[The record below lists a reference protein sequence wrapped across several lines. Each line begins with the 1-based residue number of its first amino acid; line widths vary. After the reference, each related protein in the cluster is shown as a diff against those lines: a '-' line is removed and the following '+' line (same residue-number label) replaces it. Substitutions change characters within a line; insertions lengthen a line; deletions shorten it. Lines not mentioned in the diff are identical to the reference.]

1 MAGLGSEFK
10 FFQDIH
16 VSIDIRVD
24 ISISI
29 RLMTTKF
36 AKQIHLQELT
46 QIKLTKQVLVTL
58 WHQDHVTD

>member
-1 MAGLGSEFK
+1 MADLGSEFT

-16 VSIDIRVD
+16 VSSDTRID

-29 RLMTTKF
+29 RPMTTKF
-36 AKQIHLQELT
+36 AKKIHLQELT

-58 WHQDHVTD
+58 